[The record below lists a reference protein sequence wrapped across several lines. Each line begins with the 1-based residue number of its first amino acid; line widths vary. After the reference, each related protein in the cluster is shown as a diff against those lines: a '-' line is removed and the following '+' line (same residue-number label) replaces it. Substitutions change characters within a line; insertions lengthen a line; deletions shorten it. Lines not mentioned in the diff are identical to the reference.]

1 VTRNAAEIR
10 PQAKTGMPPPVLPH
24 EHILVVDDEAPIRK
38 LMLHWLRAEG
48 CSCRDAGDA
57 REALDRLAAESYAL
71 VLSDIAMPGLSGLE
85 FLAAVRR
92 RFPDVAVVM
101 VTGAND
107 RKTALE
113 ALQRGAYGYVIK
125 PLQETKLWVQVAS
138 ALERRRLD
146 IANRVQETRLNR
158 EVHDHTA
165 ALRRREEEIALRLV
179 AASEYR
185 DEDTGAHIRRIGL
198 YAATIGKAL
207 GWDRGAA
214 DDIRVAAPMHDIGKI
229 GVPDGI
235 LFKTGRLSREEFE
248 VVKTHTLIGDAILD
262 TADVPLLRMARTIAL
277 AHHEKWDASGYPHGR
292 GGEDIPES
300 ARIVA
305 VIDVYDALVHDRVY
319 RAAMPEKKAL
329 DIMKAERGTHFE
341 PRIFDCFLSV
351 LPELRRIRSTVRKET
366 LGSRWP

>member
-1 VTRNAAEIR
+1 MTSAVETRQQPRTDPAA
-10 PQAKTGMPPPVLPH
+10 PVLPH
-24 EHILVVDDEAPIRK
+24 EHILVVDDEPPIRK
-38 LMLHWLRAEG
+38 LILHWLRAEG
-48 CSCRDAGDA
+48 CSCRDAGNA
-57 REALDRLAAESYAL
+57 REALEMLAREPFAL
-71 VLSDIAMPGLSGLE
+71 VLSDIAMPGLSGLD
-85 FLAAVRR
+85 FLATVRR
-92 RFPDVAVVM
+92 RFLDDGVVM

-107 RKTALE
+107 RKTVLKALE
-113 ALQRGAYGYVIK
+113 GGAYGYVIK
-125 PLQETKLWVQVAS
+125 PLHETELFVQVAG

-146 IANRVQETRLNR
+146 LASRLQETRLTR
-158 EVHDHTA
+158 EVHDHTT

-198 YAATIGKAL
+198 YAATIGKEL
-207 GWDRGAA
+207 GWGPRAA

-262 TADVPLLRMARTIAL
+262 TADVPLLQMARTIAL
-277 AHHEKWDASGYPHGR
+277 SHHEKWDASGYPHGH
-292 GGEDIPES
+292 GGTDIPES

-319 RAAMPEKKAL
+319 RAAMPEEKAL
-329 DIMKAERGTHFE
+329 AIMKAERDTHFD
-341 PRIFDCFLSV
+341 PHIFDCFLRV
-351 LPELRRIRSTVRKET
+351 LPELREIRTTVRKE
-366 LGSRWP
+366 SRGVA